1 MHRRTV
7 TKKVKL
13 STDQIEL
20 SSIDIVPSSSN
31 LFHEVEDI
39 SNTSCNIDV
48 NTYSIAD
55 IVLKANNVLNFD
67 IKNLLNNHII
77 GRVIILKYEKEK
89 CINNTD
95 CNKLCDII
103 ICLI

>member
-13 STDQIEL
+13 SIDQIEL

-39 SNTSCNIDV
+39 SNISCNIDV

-67 IKNLLNNHII
+67 MKNLLNNHII

-103 ICLI
+103 TRAV